1 MDIFAN
7 LSDFVAGFESW
18 QQVGALVLV
27 SAIPFVESYLGS
39 FLGVV
44 LGMNP
49 VVAITA
55 AVIGNAICT
64 FLLIFI
70 ADRTRRA
77 VLAGRKAKSDD
88 EPSKRNQ
95 KVAGYLERYGVPGV
109 SLLGPLALP
118 SQFTGPT
125 MVALGASAGRVYL
138 WMGVSIIAWGVL
150 SGVLGVWVAG
160 SVA

>member
-1 MDIFAN
+1 MDIFEN

-18 QQVGALVLV
+18 QQVGALMLI

-39 FLGVV
+39 FLGIV

-49 VVAITA
+49 VLAFAA
-55 AVIGNAICT
+55 AVIGNAVCT
-64 FLLIFI
+64 FGLIFA

-77 VLAGRKAKSDD
+77 ILAGRKAKDES

-95 KVAGYLERYGVPGV
+95 KIAGYLEKYGVPGV

-125 MVALGASAGRVYL
+125 MVALGAAAGRVYL
-138 WMGVSIIAWGVL
+138 WMGISIVAWGVL
-150 SGVLGVWVAG
+150 FAALGVWLVGATG
-160 SVA
+160 